1 MKKYLLLASALAF
14 VAAPLWADDEDEEQ
28 GKDTRPYV
36 SINQEDIIN
45 KTDNP
50 GANFKGLID
59 RLNNELVE
67 CGLYRVMNMEDLFKA
82 VKKNDVMK
90 VAADDGGK
98 ESKIETPGFFIGMTI
113 MKYGLNAG
121 AEVNRLSGTATAL
134 EEAKVELI
142 LKVVNAQTGE
152 TVKSKNLESG
162 AKGSTTMSGN
172 LREQVLQ
179 VASKSVC
186 KKIVQELVKLTP
198 FAVLDVEDGVV
209 QVDVPGSIAKPG
221 MQMIVLKQGKG
232 KKSKRTGKV
241 TKKES
246 KVATIGITSV
256 TEDSC
261 SAKLIEGK
269 IEPIGDDEDTQ
280 YDPYIV
286 RFPDGDPGKA
296 TPPPPAPA
304 ADAIP
309 F

>member
-1 MKKYLLLASALAF
+1 MKKCLLFASALVFA
-14 VAAPLWADDEDEEQ
+14 AAPLWADDDEEN

-36 SINQEDIIN
+36 SINQEDIVN

-82 VKKNDVMK
+82 VKKNDIMK

-98 ESKIETPGFFIGMTI
+98 ESKIETPGFYIGMTI
-113 MKYGLNAG
+113 MKYGVASG
-121 AEVNRLSGTATAL
+121 ATVNRLTSSASAQ
-134 EEAKVELI
+134 EQAKVELI
-142 LKVVNAQTGE
+142 LKVVNAQTAE
-152 TVKSKNLESG
+152 TIKSKNIESG
-162 AKGSTTMSGN
+162 ASGSATMNGN

-179 VASKSVC
+179 VACKSVC
-186 KKIVQELVKLTP
+186 KKIVQELIKLTP

-209 QVDVPGSIAKPG
+209 HVDVPGSVAKPG
-221 MQMIVLKQGKG
+221 MQMVVLKQGKG

-241 TKKES
+241 TKTEK

-261 SAKLIEGK
+261 SAKLIEGEIK
-269 IEPIGDDEDTQ
+269 PVGDDEDTQ

-286 RFPDGDPGKA
+286 RFPDGDPAKA
-296 TPPPPAPA
+296 TPPPAAPAP
-304 ADAIP
+304 DAIP